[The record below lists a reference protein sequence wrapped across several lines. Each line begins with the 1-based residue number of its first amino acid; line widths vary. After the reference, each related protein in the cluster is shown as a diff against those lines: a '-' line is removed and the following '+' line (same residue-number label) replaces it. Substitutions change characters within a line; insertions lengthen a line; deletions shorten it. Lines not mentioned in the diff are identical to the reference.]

1 MKTWGLKRIVLGV
14 AALVAALMAVAVFV
28 WRDDILESFLD
39 PKAPYQTYTPPR
51 APDYNLKKAWAVLP
65 SDPAQA
71 SPNDPPAD
79 VFFVHPTTFDG
90 GDNWNSPIQQ
100 NESDELLNRVMLP
113 NYAGPFEK
121 VGRVF
126 APHYRQAALYA
137 FLTLHDDARDAR
149 TFAYGDVANAFR
161 FYLQHFNQGRPIILV
176 GVEQGGTL
184 TARLARDAVAADPQL
199 KSRLVAVYLIDT
211 IVPRDAFGPNAALPG
226 CTRRDEAHC
235 VVAWDQAFV
244 DDPSSAKRIL
254 ERALVWDDQGALV
267 SLGAR
272 AALCVNPLTGSETG
286 ALAPAR
292 LNLGAANATGLEWGV
307 EPAFMPHQVNA
318 RCVDGVLHVS
328 RPKSNSLRPSG
339 SWADRKK
346 APAYNLFYAD
356 LQADAKAREAALA
369 QAAGAPAVAPNP
381 Q

>member
-1 MKTWGLKRIVLGV
+1 MKGWGLKRIVLAAV
-14 AALVAALMAVAVFV
+14 ALVAALMAVAVFV

-39 PKAPYQTYTPPR
+39 PKVPYQTYTPPR
-51 APDYNLKKAWAVLP
+51 APDYARKSDWALIPQTPMQVVA
-65 SDPAQA
+65 SDPA
-71 SPNDPPAD
+71 AD

-100 NESDELLNRVMLP
+100 NDSDDLLNRVMLP
-113 NYAGPFEK
+113 NYAGPFQK

-126 APHYRQAALYA
+126 APHYRQAALYS

-149 TFAYGDVANAFR
+149 TFAYGDVDQAFK

-184 TARLARDAVAADPQL
+184 VARLAREAAADPQL
-199 KSRLVAVYLIDT
+199 RARLVAVYLIDT
-211 IVPRDAFGPNAALPG
+211 LAPRDAFSPASTLPG
-226 CTRRDEAHC
+226 CTSRDQAHC
-235 VVAWDQAFV
+235 VVAFNQIFG
-244 DDPSSAKRIL
+244 DDPDAAKHL
-254 ERALVWDDQGALV
+254 LGRALVWDDQGTLV
-267 SLGAR
+267 ALGAR
-272 AALCVNPLTGSETG
+272 QALCVNPLTGAEGG

-292 LNLGAANATGLEWGV
+292 TNLGAANATGLEWGV
-307 EPAFMPHQVNA
+307 EPAFLPHQVNA

-328 RPKSNSLRPSG
+328 RPKSPSLRPSG

-346 APAYNLFYAD
+346 APDYNLFYAD

-369 QAAGAPAVAPNP
+369 QDAAAR
-381 Q
+381 

>member
-1 MKTWGLKRIVLGV
+1 MKTWGLKRIVLAAV
-14 AALVAALMAVAVFV
+14 ALVAALMAIAVFV

-39 PKAPYQTYTPPR
+39 PKVPYQTYAPPR
-51 APDYNLKKAWAVLP
+51 PPDYSRKSDWALIP
-65 SDPAQA
+65 QNPAQITA
-71 SPNDPPAD
+71 NDPPAD

-121 VGRVF
+121 VGRMF

-149 TFAYGDVANAFR
+149 TFAYGDVAAAFKY
-161 FYLQHFNQGRPIILV
+161 YLQHFNQDRPIILV

-184 TARLARDAVAADPQL
+184 VARLARETAADPQL
-199 KSRLVAVYLIDT
+199 RARLVAVYLIDT
-211 IVPRDAFGPNAALPG
+211 VVPRDAFAPTSVLPG
-226 CTRRDEAHC
+226 CTRRDESTC
-235 VVAWDQAFV
+235 VVAWDQIFG
-244 DDPSSAKRIL
+244 DDPDAAKRL
-254 ERALVWDDQGALV
+254 LGRALVWDDQGALV
-267 SLGAR
+267 TLGAR
-272 AALCVNPLTGSETG
+272 AALCVNPLTGSESG

-292 LNLGAANATGLEWGV
+292 ENLGAANATGLEWGV
-307 EPAFMPHQVNA
+307 EPAFLPHQVNA

-328 RPKSNSLRPSG
+328 RPRSPSLRPSG

-346 APAYNLFYAD
+346 APDYNLFYAD
-356 LQADAKAREAALA
+356 LQADAKARLAALQA
-369 QAAGAPAVAPNP
+369 IQAAR
-381 Q
+381 